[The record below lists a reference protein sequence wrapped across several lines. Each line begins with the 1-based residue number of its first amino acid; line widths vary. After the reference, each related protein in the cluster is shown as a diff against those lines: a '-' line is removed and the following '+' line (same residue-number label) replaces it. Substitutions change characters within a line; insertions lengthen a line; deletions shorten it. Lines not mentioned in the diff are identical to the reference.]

1 MNSTLN
7 LFSLLSSWFQRSW
20 DFLKLMGAQDCPQ
33 RILWGPV
40 GMGVGITF
48 YFCWPQEPSLFLSIL
63 LLAGFIF
70 LFTLFRQHPWGRF
83 IVWPL
88 LCFQLGFCLIEMRV
102 QILKTHM
109 LHEKLDKVQGI
120 GEVYQIDV
128 KEGRK
133 RLIIKNFCDLEG
145 TPYLNAMVRLSIKS
159 SQPLPALGDRIHLVA
174 TLMPFSPPLMP
185 EGYDYRRASFFQGIG
200 ATGWIDDIEKIES
213 PASKSSWLWL
223 QNCRQFINESLL
235 RLVPG
240 ESSAIAAA
248 LITGERGY
256 IRDDIRQAYTD
267 AGIAHVLAI
276 SGLHLSLIA
285 GIVFMVIR
293 RGLSFSLILGESYD
307 LKKIAGFFTIP
318 FLLGYLLISGMG
330 VPAIRS
336 FIMVSIVMLAI
347 LLDRRSISMRLLAF
361 AALIIMCLQPECV
374 LSASFA
380 LSFAA
385 VMGLVAL
392 YQDGW
397 IPLQKWVL
405 EGGWGRQL
413 IAYLF
418 GIIITTLVASA
429 VTTPISMYIFNRLSV
444 QAILGN
450 LVAIPLT
457 GFIIMP
463 SLLILVLSL
472 PFGGST
478 FFGMIASHAI
488 HLLTT
493 ASVFTANL
501 PGANIPVHQPPI
513 LFIWLFVLGTLW
525 LLLWRAQWRYLGFLP
540 IGASL
545 LTFLIPQSPMA
556 IVDSKG
562 YLAWFDGTQL
572 YHFSDDSN
580 TFTEDVLKRRFGL
593 SYIRDIEDDQVSVTL
608 GNNQVAVLNRTSH
621 LQKFDSREVNYSR
634 ESLSDIK
641 KISQN
646 HDLILTRFPLKK
658 EFMNDLAE
666 VIVLKKRGYGRGKRN
681 QGTPLYIQFH
691 QAPNGGYKIFN
702 GKDLQGDRP
711 WSAR

>member
-1 MNSTLN
+1 MTGNLN
-7 LFSLLSSWFQRSW
+7 LLSNFRLYLQESWHT
-20 DFLKLMGAQDCPQ
+20 LKQWGAQDYHQ
-33 RILWGPV
+33 RLLWGPV
-40 GMGVGITF
+40 GMGIGIAT
-48 YFCWPQEPSLFLSIL
+48 YFCWPHEPSLFLS
-63 LLAGFIF
+63 FIVF
-70 LFTLFRQHPWGRF
+70 GLVLVLFCVFYRHNWGRF

-88 LCFQLGFCLIEMRV
+88 LCFQLGFCLIGLRV
-102 QILKTHM
+102 HFLETQM
-109 LHEKLDKVQGI
+109 LHERLDKIQGT
-120 GEVYQIDV
+120 GEVCQIDV

-133 RLIIKNFCDLEG
+133 RLIIKNFQDREG
-145 TPYLNAMVRLSIKS
+145 KAYLNAMVRLSIKKT
-159 SQPLPALGDRIHLVA
+159 QPLPALGDQIEMIA

-200 ATGWIDDIEKIES
+200 ATGWIDEIIS
-213 PASKSSWLWL
+213 IHHPPSKSSWLAL
-223 QNCRQFINESLL
+223 QSCRQFINESLL
-235 RLVPG
+235 HLVPG

-248 LITGERGY
+248 LVTGERGY

-293 RGLSFSLILGESYD
+293 RGLSFSIRIAESYD
-307 LKKIAGFFTIP
+307 LKKIAGVLTIP

-361 AALIIMCLQPECV
+361 AAFVLICFQPECI

-380 LSFAA
+380 LSFSA

-405 EGGWGRQL
+405 EGGWLRHL

-457 GFIIMP
+457 GFVIMP
-463 SLLILVLSL
+463 ALLILVLSL
-472 PFGGST
+472 PFGGSSI
-478 FFGMIASHAI
+478 FGSIASHAI

-501 PGANIPVHQPPI
+501 PGANIPIHQPPI
-513 LFIWLFVLGTLW
+513 LFIWLFVGGMLW
-525 LLLWRAQWRYLGFLP
+525 LLLWREKWRYLGFFP
-540 IGASL
+540 IAASF
-545 LTFLIPQSPMA
+545 LTFLIPPNPMA
-556 IVDSKG
+556 IVDSRG
-562 YLAWFDGTQL
+562 YLAWFDGTTL

-580 TFTEDVLKRRFGL
+580 TFTEDVLKRRYGVHT
-593 SYIRDIEDDQVSVTL
+593 IKEVEEDEMSMSL
-608 GNNQVAVLNRTSH
+608 GSNQVAFLNRTPS
-621 LQKFDSREVNYSR
+621 LQKIS
-634 ESLSDIK
+634 SLKENHTK
-641 KISQN
+641 KSLEKLKKMSEN
-646 HDLILTRFPLKK
+646 HDLIVTRYPLRK
-658 EFMNDLAE
+658 EFLNDLAE
-666 VIVLKKRGYGRGKRN
+666 IIVLKRKEYGRSKKN
-681 QGTPLYIQFH
+681 QGEPLYIQF
-691 QAPNGGYKIFN
+691 QNSPEGGYKIYK
-702 GKDLQGDRP
+702 GKDLQGNRP
-711 WSAR
+711 WSVY